1 MKIVII
7 DDNQTNVL
15 LLQHLVARLDGCEPI
30 PFTDPV
36 EAFQWCG
43 DNDPDMIIIDY
54 MMPEMDGLDF
64 IGKYRGGG
72 ANSDIPIVM
81 VTTADL
87 KEVRYEA
94 LKRGA
99 TDFLTK
105 PVDTTEFTARVTNLL
120 SLRRSKKMVEDRAAL
135 LAGEVKKATSEIIER
150 ENEVIMR
157 LSKAAEFRDPE
168 TGEHIIRMANYSR
181 LIAEALG
188 LPEEE
193 CDVIYRASP
202 MHDVGKVGIGDQILL
217 KPGRLT
223 AEEFDSMKAHTS
235 IGYAILQDSPS
246 KLMQI
251 AAEIAHSHHERWD
264 GQGYP
269 KGLAGEEISLIGRIV
284 AVADVFDALCSAR
297 PYKEP
302 WPIEKAKA
310 YIVENSGTHFDPKCV
325 DAFLNVFDKVIEIA
339 DQYKD

>member
-30 PFTDPV
+30 SFTEPV
-36 EAFQWCG
+36 KALEWCHEE
-43 DNDPDMIIIDY
+43 NPDMIIIDY
-54 MMPEMDGLDF
+54 MMPELDGLDF
-64 IGKYRGGG
+64 IGQYRADE
-72 ANSDIPIVM
+72 ANGDIPIVM

-94 LKRGA
+94 LNRGA

-120 SLRRSKKMVEDRAAL
+120 ALRRSKKMVEDRAAL
-135 LAGEVKKATSEIIER
+135 LADEVQKATTEIVQR

-188 LPEEE
+188 LSEEE
-193 CDVIYRASP
+193 CDMIYRASP
-202 MHDVGKVGIGDQILL
+202 MHDVGKVGITDKILL
-217 KPGRLT
+217 KPGKLD
-223 AEEFDSMKAHTS
+223 ADEFDTMKAHTT

-246 KLMQI
+246 KLMQV
-251 AAEIAHSHHERWD
+251 AAEIAHTHHERWD
-264 GQGYP
+264 GKGYP
-269 KGLAGEEISLIGRIV
+269 KGLAGEDISLIGRIV
-284 AVADVFDALCSAR
+284 AVADVYDALCSAR

-302 WPIEKAKA
+302 WPLEKAKA
-310 YIVENSGTHFDPKCV
+310 YIEENSGSHFDPKCV
-325 DAFLNVFDKVIEIA
+325 NAFLKAYGEVIEIA
-339 DQYKD
+339 EQFKD

>member
-15 LLQHLVARLDGCEPI
+15 LLQHLVARMEGCEPI
-30 PFTDPV
+30 PYTEPV
-36 EAFQWCG
+36 KALAWCRE
-43 DNDPDMIIIDY
+43 NDPDMIIIDY
-54 MMPEMDGLDF
+54 MMPELDGLDF
-64 IGKYRGGG
+64 IGQYRSDGQG
-72 ANSDIPIVM
+72 ADVPIVM

-94 LKRGA
+94 LNRGA

-120 SLRRSKKMVEDRAAL
+120 ALRRSKKMVEDRAAL
-135 LAGEVKKATSEIIER
+135 LADEVQKATTEIVQR

-181 LIAEALG
+181 FIAEALE
-188 LPEEE
+188 LPEEQ
-193 CDVIYRASP
+193 CDIIYRASP
-202 MHDVGKVGIGDQILL
+202 MHDVGKVGIADEILL
-217 KPGRLT
+217 KPAKLT
-223 AEEFDSMKAHTS
+223 AEEFELMQAHTT

-251 AAEIAHSHHERWD
+251 ASEIAHSHHERWD
-264 GQGYP
+264 GTGYP

-302 WPIEKAKA
+302 WPQEKAKDF
-310 YIVENSGTHFDPKCV
+310 IVENSGSHFDPSCV
-325 DAFLNVFDKVIEIA
+325 EAFLKAYDKVKAVA
-339 DQYKD
+339 DEFKD